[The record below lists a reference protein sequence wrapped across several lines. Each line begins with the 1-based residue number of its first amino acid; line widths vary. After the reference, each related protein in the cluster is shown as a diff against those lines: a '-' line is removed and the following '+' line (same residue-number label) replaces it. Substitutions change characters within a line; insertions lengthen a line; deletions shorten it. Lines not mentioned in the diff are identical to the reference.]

1 VCYNKYVIIIKL
13 MVKVKGAIDMNWKPL
28 VGIFCLLYAVIVGY
42 FAYKKSPGL
51 IKLVKMKLG
60 KKMTDKT
67 AIIVCYVMA
76 VIMLVLGILFF
87 TVF

>member
-1 VCYNKYVIIIKL
+1 
-13 MVKVKGAIDMNWKPL
+13 MNWKPL
-28 VGIFCLLYAVIVGY
+28 VGVLCLLYAVLVSF

-60 KKMTDKT
+60 KNMTDKAALT
-67 AIIVCYVMA
+67 ACYVMSA
-76 VIMLVLGILFF
+76 VMLVLGILFF